1 MGRSNRYGDEEKS
14 AALVR
19 HRAVGYPCRMNKYRS
34 IDLLLQYLEL
44 AIADKQVAVNDR
56 WLDDEQAIGFY
67 KPGAPELAAYVS
79 THGQPPG
86 WYDVELEFPEL
97 EDNRIAPTTDRPLAA
112 SSTFSGDDVRTMP
125 SRYPEHPSAGVM
137 T

>member
-1 MGRSNRYGDEEKS
+1 MGRSNRYGDAEKS

-19 HRAVGYPCRMNKYRS
+19 HCAVGYPCRMNKYRS
-34 IDLLLQYLEL
+34 IDLLLQYLER
-44 AIADKQVAVNDR
+44 AIADKQVAVSDR

-97 EDNRIAPTTDRPLAA
+97 EDNRIGNAPTTC
-112 SSTFSGDDVRTMP
+112 DDVKLDDVLSLLAVHFDLTDIQLPDR
-125 SRYPEHPSAGVM
+125 SDD
-137 T
+137 